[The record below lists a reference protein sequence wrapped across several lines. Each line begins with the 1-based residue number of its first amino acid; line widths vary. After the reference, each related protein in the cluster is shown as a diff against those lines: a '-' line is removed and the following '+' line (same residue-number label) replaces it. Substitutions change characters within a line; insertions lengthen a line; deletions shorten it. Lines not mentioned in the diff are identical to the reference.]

1 MDGYDENNYLRGRSP
16 PSGVSPVPLSWSLDP
31 RLLGAAEG
39 DRLELCTPA

>member
-1 MDGYDENNYLRGRSP
+1 MDGYDENNYLRGRGP

-31 RLLGAAEG
+31 RLLSVAEG